1 MASFRH
7 SVAFRMALG
16 YGLLLLISV
25 ALISTVFYVGTAG
38 LIARNIDA
46 QLGAMSR
53 RLVQIHDEAG
63 QPALEHEIHELL
75 TDDRDADTEV
85 YLLVDPAGRKLIGNL
100 TAWPTL
106 SERGNGLLKEQVK
119 RLGRDSVSRLL
130 VYRFADGSQ
139 LVVGR
144 DMQDQ
149 HDLQRMILSALALG
163 GLMALVL
170 AVVGARVFRAQLKRQ
185 LNAIHRTTSEISAGE
200 LQKRIDVGNS
210 QDEFAIVARDIN
222 AMLDEIQRLMD
233 TTRNVSNAI
242 AHDLRTPLG
251 RIRGALEHALQEQAP
266 QEQTPQP
273 QQPSERLTSSAH
285 YAIDEI
291 DALTAVLDRLLQIAE
306 AESGVRRQHFERLR
320 LSDLAGDLV
329 ELYQPAAE
337 SEGIQLDFAAEGE
350 PYVEVDRDLLA
361 STLANLL
368 DNALKYAGRG
378 AQVQVRVGGGA
389 SQAYLVV
396 QDDGPGIP
404 SALMSR
410 VTERFFR
417 IDASRHQRGN
427 GLGLSIV
434 EAVVTLHRGT
444 LSLSDAAPGLRVQ
457 IALPA
462 NLSKS

>member
-1 MASFRH
+1 
-7 SVAFRMALG
+7 
-16 YGLLLLISV
+16 
-25 ALISTVFYVGTAG
+25 
-38 LIARNIDA
+38 
-46 QLGAMSR
+46 
-53 RLVQIHDEAG
+53 VQIHDEAG

-85 YLLVDPAGRKLIGNL
+85 YLLVDPTGRKLIGNL

-106 SERGNGLLKEQVK
+106 GARGNGLVKEQVK

-130 VYRFADGSQ
+130 VQRFADGSQ

-170 AVVGARVFRAQLKRQ
+170 AVAGARVFRAQLKRQ
-185 LNAIHRTTSEISAGE
+185 LNAIHRTTTEISAGE

-251 RIRGALEHALQEQAP
+251 RIRGALEHALQEPAL
-266 QEQTPQP
+266 QEQALQP
-273 QQPSERLTSSAH
+273 RQPTERLAASAH

-320 LSDLAGDLV
+320 LADLV
-329 ELYQPAAE
+329 GDIIELYQPAAE
-337 SEGIQLDFAAEGE
+337 SEGIQLRFAVEGE
-350 PYVEVDRDLLA
+350 PYVEVDRDLIA

-368 DNALKYAGRG
+368 DNALKYAGGG
-378 AQVQVRVGGGA
+378 AQVRVRVA
-389 SQAYLVV
+389 SDASHAYLVV

-404 SALMSR
+404 AALISR

-434 EAVVTLHRGT
+434 EAVVALHRGT
-444 LSLSDAAPGLRVQ
+444 LTLSDAAPGLRVQ